1 MTHPSL
7 DDVRKAIRSFGDDT
21 NEHLEVLIEVAE
33 LYLQSSQGKGV
44 SVEDIVRVFSIS
56 LDEMKMGELKSNP
69 SWNYIGLAYKL
80 AQAIVDLLE
89 GKGR

>member
-21 NEHLEVLIEVAE
+21 NKHLDVLIEVAE

-44 SVEDIVRVFSIS
+44 SVREIEKA
-56 LDEMKMGELKSNP
+56 LYEHMNTHGYEMQAIYSRKQ
-69 SWNYIGLAYKL
+69 L
-80 AQAIVDLLE
+80 AQAIVALYA
-89 GKGR
+89 KGEK